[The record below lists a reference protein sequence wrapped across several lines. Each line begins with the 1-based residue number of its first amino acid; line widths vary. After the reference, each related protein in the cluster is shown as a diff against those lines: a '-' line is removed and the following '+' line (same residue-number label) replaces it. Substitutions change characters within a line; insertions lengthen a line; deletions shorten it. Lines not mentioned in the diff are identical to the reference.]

1 MKSYTIKDWS
11 DDDKPREKLLS
22 KGISALSNAELIAI
36 LIGSGTRNLSAVELS
51 KSILQ
56 ASENNLNNLGKK
68 SVAELTK
75 LKGIGPAKAI
85 TIISALELGRR
96 QKLDEVK
103 DKTKITSSKD
113 IFNIFQPVI
122 GEISHE
128 EFWIILLNRN
138 NKILKKINISKG
150 GISSTVIDV
159 RIILKH
165 ALDELASAIILCHNH
180 PSGNT
185 EPSQED
191 KKITNKIKIAAESMD
206 ISLLDHIIVTQTNY
220 FSFADEGIL

>member
-22 KGISALSNAELIAI
+22 KGISALSNTELIAI
-36 LIGSGTRNLSAVELS
+36 LIGSGTRNLSAVELA
-51 KSILQ
+51 KSILL

-68 SVAELTK
+68 SVADLTK

-96 QKLDEVK
+96 QKLDQVK

-113 IFNIFQPVI
+113 VFNIFQPVI

-128 EFWIILLNRN
+128 EFWVILLNRN

-150 GISSTVIDV
+150 GLSSTVIDV

-191 KKITNKIKIAAESMD
+191 KKITSKIKTAAESMD
-206 ISLLDHIIVTQTNY
+206 ISLLDHIIVTHTNY
-220 FSFADEGIL
+220 FSFADEGLL

>member
-22 KGISALSNAELIAI
+22 KGISALSNTVLISI
-36 LIGSGTRNLSAVELS
+36 LIGSGTRNLSAVELA
-51 KSILQ
+51 KSILL

-68 SVAELTK
+68 SVADLTK

-96 QKLDEVK
+96 QKLDQVK

-113 IFNIFQPVI
+113 VFNIFQPVI

-128 EFWIILLNRN
+128 EFWVILLNRN

-150 GISSTVIDV
+150 GLSSTVIDV

-191 KKITNKIKIAAESMD
+191 KRITSKIKTAAESMD
-206 ISLLDHIIVTQTNY
+206 ISLLDHIIVTHTNH